1 MFKNLGI
8 GTRLGV
14 GFAIVLVLM
23 VVQAVISYSR
33 MATLQNEID
42 DMVRDKFPKT
52 VWAKEIVD
60 NVNVI
65 ARAYMGALS
74 AYVFSEMLAS
84 GGRGTAIDPQA
95 YVEAYVDTLLTGMS
109 PAHDNADLRSGTH
122 SFPLGALAARP
133 SATASQLQR

>member
-1 MFKNLGI
+1 VFKNLGI

-65 ARAYMGALS
+65 ARALRNVLLLKNPEAASKELDRVIEARRNINERLARLDKS
-74 AYVFSEMLAS
+74 ITSEK
-84 GGRGTAIDPQA
+84 RPQA
-95 YVEAYVDTLLTGMS
+95 DYRLACQAPGIRR
-109 PAHDNADLRSGTH
+109 ADRHVYRDGESRQG
-122 SFPLGALAARP
+122 
-133 SATASQLQR
+133 